1 MHNNNIANDGAK
13 LIAEFL
19 KNNKALNYLDISL
32 NKINVYGVKPIIEAL
47 EENITITGLNLEQNN
62 MNEQDKTLSNAM
74 ISKYLERNKE
84 LVTEYGSVQS
94 LVDAINVRIS
104 NDTTINTYDKSILTN
119 TLNIISQKIKF
130 LICKSHIYI
139 HNN

>member
-1 MHNNNIANDGAK
+1 
-13 LIAEFL
+13 
-19 KNNKALNYLDISL
+19 
-32 NKINVYGVKPIIEAL
+32 
-47 EENITITGLNLEQNN
+47 

-74 ISKYLERNKE
+74 INKYLERNKE

-94 LVDAINVRIS
+94 LVDAINVRIP

-139 HNN
+139 

>member
-47 EENITITGLNLEQNN
+47 EENITITG
-62 MNEQDKTLSNAM
+62 
-74 ISKYLERNKE
+74 
-84 LVTEYGSVQS
+84 
-94 LVDAINVRIS
+94 
-104 NDTTINTYDKSILTN
+104 
-119 TLNIISQKIKF
+119 KF
-130 LICKSHIYI
+130 GAK
-139 HNN
+139 

>member
-130 LICKSHIYI
+130 LICKSHIYR

>member
-1 MHNNNIANDGAK
+1 
-13 LIAEFL
+13 
-19 KNNKALNYLDISL
+19 
-32 NKINVYGVKPIIEAL
+32 
-47 EENITITGLNLEQNN
+47 

-74 ISKYLERNKE
+74 INKYLERNKE

-94 LVDAINVRIS
+94 LVDAINVRIP

-119 TLNIISQKIKF
+119 TLNIMSQKIKF

-139 HNN
+139 